1 MRGNLKN
8 TTHVLALT
16 GLLLFALFLSGCNT
30 HKAVKH
36 LSCTL
41 NDQLLIEAKKA
52 LDNGEPEVIAVVE
65 GMVSKAE
72 EWFDMP
78 LYSVV
83 NKEKTAPS
91 GDKQDY
97 VTLSP
102 YWWPNPESENGLP
115 YVQRDGER
123 NPEVY
128 DYPERENSNRLSQ
141 AVETLGVLYY
151 LTEDEKYARR
161 AAEFLREWFI
171 NPDTRMNPNM
181 VYAQIRPGIDRI
193 RGTGII
199 DARRFIG
206 SFNGASLIRNSAH
219 WSTDDEQSLKGW
231 ASAFA
236 YWLENSPQGRMEKA
250 STNNH
255 GVWYDV
261 IVLNLHFYV
270 GNHQRAEEI
279 LEEMTMNR
287 LFIQQELDGSFPREL
302 ARTISLHYSTFVME
316 GFAVASEIG
325 NKLDYNLWLAGS
337 EEGHSMRLAMEF
349 LLPYYTKT
357 EEWPHQQIS
366 PYDYNEAAL
375 MLYRAGLALPD
386 SAYLNAAKSIGYD
399 LDNDVTSLLYYK
411 INQQ

>member
-1 MRGNLKN
+1 MKRKLRN
-8 TTHVLALT
+8 TTHVLSLT
-16 GLLLFALFLSGCNT
+16 GLLLFALLITGCESGRGGE
-30 HKAVKH
+30 H

-41 NDQLLIEAKKA
+41 NDQLLKEAKKA
-52 LDNGEPEVIAVVE
+52 LANEEPEFMTVFE
-65 GMVSKAE
+65 GMVAKAE
-72 EWFDMP
+72 TFFDMP
-78 LYSVV
+78 LYAVV
-83 NKEKTAPS
+83 NKDKTAPS

-102 YWWPNPESENGLP
+102 YWWPNPETENGLP

-199 DARRFIG
+199 DARRYLG
-206 SFNGASLIRNSAH
+206 SFNGASLIRNSEH
-219 WSTDDEQSLKGW
+219 WSSEDEQSLKGW

-236 YWLENSPQGRMEKA
+236 YWLENSPQGRMERA

-261 IVLNLHFYV
+261 IVLNFHFYA
-270 GNHQRAEEI
+270 GNHERALEV
-279 LEEMTMNR
+279 LEEMTNNR
-287 LFIQQELDGSFPREL
+287 LFVQQELDGSFPREL

-316 GFAVASEIG
+316 GFVVASEIG
-325 NKLDYNLWLAGS
+325 KKLNYDLWSPVSYDGR
-337 EEGHSMRLAMEF
+337 SMRNAMEF
-349 LLPYYTKT
+349 LLPYYTKA
-357 EEWPHQQIS
+357 EEWPYQQIS

-375 MLYRAGLALPD
+375 LLYRAGLALPD
-386 SAYLNAAKSIGYD
+386 STYIDAAISIGYD
-399 LDNDVTSLLYYK
+399 LDHDVTSLLYYK
-411 INQQ
+411 INQH